1 MEVQTSAGRYQE
13 QDVQAL
19 AVAVFKDEKADEGI
33 LKELDEAAGGV
44 VKSVI
49 ESEELKGKEGETVY
63 VHLASGGGLRARRLL
78 LVGVGER
85 DNYRQ
90 AQISQMAGTVARFLR
105 GKNVKTI
112 GLVARAEGDVEKM
125 VAAAAEG
132 ATIGLF
138 EPDKYRT
145 IDKEER
151 AIEKLVVIA
160 EGADEEALKRG
171 AERGRIIGESV
182 NFTRD
187 LANEPGAYMTPTN
200 MAERAREIAEEF
212 GLNVDVLDEARME
225 QEGMGALLSVS
236 HGSEEDAKLI
246 ILKYTPRDAPTTQDE
261 GDLLAFVGKGITFDS
276 GGISLKPGENMEL
289 MKYDMSGGA
298 TVLGAMRAIAQL
310 KPSIPVLGVVPASEN
325 LPSGKATKPGDVV
338 TAMSGKTIEIINTDA
353 EGRLVLS
360 DAICYAK
367 KLGATRIVDMATLTG
382 AVSIAL
388 GDVNTAILGTDQELI
403 DEVIAAGKEV
413 GEKFWQ
419 LPLDKEYTKQIKS
432 DIADIK
438 NVGGRKA
445 GTITAAAFLKEFAD
459 GVAWAHLDIAGTAW
473 GDDAKPYR
481 AKGPTGVAVR
491 TVIEIVERAARAKSG
506 DEKAEAPAAATS

>member
-1 MEVQTSAGRYQE
+1 MEVQTSTGRYQE
-13 QDVQAL
+13 EDVQAL
-19 AVAVFKDEKADEGI
+19 AVAVFKDEKAEAGI
-33 LKELDEAAGGV
+33 LKELDDASGGV
-44 VKSVI
+44 VRSVI

-63 VHLASGGGLRARRLL
+63 VHLPAGANGLRAKRLL
-78 LVGVGER
+78 LIGVGAKE
-85 DNYRQ
+85 DFKAPQ
-90 AQISQMAGTVARFLR
+90 VSQLAGAAVRFLR

-112 GLVARAEGDVEKM
+112 GLISRLGGD
-125 VAAAAEG
+125 ADLATGAAAEG
-132 ATIGLF
+132 AIMGLF

-145 IDKEER
+145 VDKEER
-151 AIEKLVVIA
+151 SIERLVVI
-160 EGADEEALKRG
+160 ESGANDEAMKRG
-171 AERGRIIGESV
+171 AERGRIIGDSV

-187 LANEPGAYMTPTN
+187 LANEPGAYMTPSDL
-200 MAERAREIAEEF
+200 AERARGIANEF
-212 GLNVDVLDEARME
+212 GLSVDVLDEARME

-236 HGSEEDAKLI
+236 HGSEEEAKLI
-246 ILKYTPRDAPTTQDE
+246 ILKYTPREGSGEDDE
-261 GDLLAFVGKGITFDS
+261 QLLAFVGKGITFDS

-289 MKYDMSGGA
+289 MKYDMTGGA

-310 KPSIPVLGVVPASEN
+310 KPSISVLGVVPASEN

-367 KLGATRIVDMATLTG
+367 KLGAKRIIDMATLTG

-388 GDVNTAILGTDQELI
+388 GDVNTAILGTDQTLI
-403 DEVIAAGKEV
+403 DEVIASGRDV

-459 GVAWAHLDIAGTAW
+459 GVSWAHLDIAGTAW

-481 AKGPTGVAVR
+481 SKGPTGVAVR
-491 TVIEIVERAARAKSG
+491 TLLRFVDRAVQSQS
-506 DEKAEAPAAATS
+506 D

>member
-1 MEVQTSAGRYQE
+1 MEVQTSTGRYQE

-19 AVAVFKDEKADEGI
+19 AVAVFKNEKADEGI
-33 LKELDEAAGGV
+33 LKELDEASGGV
-44 VKSVI
+44 VRSVI

-63 VHLASGGGLRARRLL
+63 VHLATGGSGLRARRLL
-78 LVGVGER
+78 LIGVGAREEFKP
-85 DNYRQ
+85 
-90 AQISQMAGTVARFLR
+90 AQVSQMAGAAVRFLR
-105 GKNVKTI
+105 GKNIKTI
-112 GLVARAEGDVEKM
+112 GLVTRADAGDAEM
-125 VAAAAEG
+125 ASAAASEG
-132 ATIGLF
+132 AIIGLF

-145 IDKEER
+145 VDKEER
-151 AIEKLVVIA
+151 AIERLVIIG

-187 LANEPGAYMTPTN
+187 LANEPGAYMTPSDL
-200 MAERAREIAEEF
+200 AERARNIANEF

-236 HGSEEDAKLI
+236 RGSEEDAKLI
-246 ILKYTPRDAPTTQDE
+246 ILKYTPRDTSAQDE
-261 GDLLAFVGKGITFDS
+261 DNLLALVGKGITFDS

-289 MKYDMSGGA
+289 MKYDMTGGA

-338 TAMSGKTIEIINTDA
+338 KAMSGKTIEIINTDA

-367 KLGATRIVDMATLTG
+367 KLGAKRIIDMATLTG

-403 DEVIAAGKEV
+403 DEVILSGKEV

-459 GVAWAHLDIAGTAW
+459 GVSWAHLDIAGTAW

-481 AKGPTGVAVR
+481 AKGPTGIAVR
-491 TVIEIVERAARAKSG
+491 MLVHFVDRAARSQTGKKKEVGTAS
-506 DEKAEAPAAATS
+506 